1 MKSLSSDD
9 HNVSDNSHVRN
20 ISISEYYGVI
30 VYIAIHVILSLCHI
44 QSKIFNMNKPDF
56 VGSVTLLS
64 S

>member
-1 MKSLSSDD
+1 MTTMCPIIRMCETK
-9 HNVSDNSHVRN
+9 VYR
-20 ISISEYYGVI
+20 EYYGVI

-44 QSKIFNMNKPDF
+44 QSKIFNMNKQDF